1 VPGVAKLFGELGILF
16 SVISNS
22 GFSSAYSS
30 TIKFVCIKSGRVAS
44 LQYISALKVAILH
57 LINILR
63 RSKSSMSMSP
73 EMNINLS

>member
-22 GFSSAYSS
+22 GFLLVYSG